1 MRVCRV
7 DKGDDSAR
15 KTAKLQQEHLHDEDS
30 QHDENARD
38 NVPEAHGM
46 QFEGEWAASASDSV
60 KSSSG
65 GTAESNA
72 LLDVPIVMSEHTPD
86 GSRESKDTEDT
97 AEVELN
103 SCWTGAQMHAYI
115 DEASYHTDET
125 AMSSRTPMD

>member
-1 MRVCRV
+1 MAVLVGKPAMRVCRV

-15 KTAKLQQEHLHDEDS
+15 KTAKLQQEHLNDEDS
-30 QHDENARD
+30 QHNENARD

-65 GTAESNA
+65 GTAKSNA
-72 LLDVPIVMSEHTPD
+72 PLDVPIVMPEHVD

-97 AEVELN
+97 AEVESN
-103 SCWTGAQMHAYI
+103 SCWTGVQDACIY
-115 DEASYHTDET
+115 
-125 AMSSRTPMD
+125 R